1 MKRFLLILDTIDIF
15 SMHRFDEL
23 QEKILFNIIV
33 RKKFYLILLYEKI
46 LFKFKYCLN
55 ILTLN
60 HIFHWRNLI
69 ELITKYHSYPKS
81 LKIDA
86 FQQKN
91 MHLPIL

>member
-33 RKKFYLILLYEKI
+33 REKFYLILLYEKTLCYCTKKFYLLLLYEKI
-46 LFKFKYCLN
+46 QFKFKYCLN

-60 HIFHWRNLI
+60 HIFH
-69 ELITKYHSYPKS
+69 
-81 LKIDA
+81 
-86 FQQKN
+86 
-91 MHLPIL
+91 